1 MVLNDDREQFRDGRR
16 WRRQP
21 PETHEAQKEQTA
33 CGLPAT
39 QLPQRHSLAGAEKD
53 RLRFDPV
60 PGGLQ
65 SGQVQ
70 LQFPFGRG

>member
-1 MVLNDDREQFRDGRR
+1 MVLNDDLERSRDGRR

-21 PETHEAQKEQTA
+21 PETDQGQKEQSA

-39 QLPQRHSLAGAEKD
+39 QLPQRRFLAGAEKD

-60 PGGLQ
+60 TGGLQ